1 MENRAKQRVLEC
13 FLSNF
18 ISGHFVTLIKR
29 GKSVKSKLPRWPF
42 QMEIKT
48 FTLYTHTRTH
58 WNSTLKMNH
67 RAYISASLRFL
78 ASTIIS
84 CNSTDTSSERIKRG
98 GRGCL
103 REEIKGKQ
111 RKLKEYNKALTDRN
125 KGYTVSTAGS
135 AARADKS
142 FCNQRYSERQFA
154 LPVDPFFAP
163 AIMMNH
169 QRLYSTVSASC

>member
-1 MENRAKQRVLEC
+1 MVTGVRGVMENRAKQRVLEC

-103 REEIKGKQ
+103 REEIKGIQQSSDRQKQ
-111 RKLKEYNKALTDRN
+111 RLH
-125 KGYTVSTAGS
+125 
-135 AARADKS
+135 
-142 FCNQRYSERQFA
+142 SEHRW
-154 LPVDPFFAP
+154 
-163 AIMMNH
+163 I
-169 QRLYSTVSASC
+169 SCAS